1 MPYSGISQGG
11 ENMTGKTMRLIE
23 ADRILRSNGFI
34 KAREG
39 KEHTIYKRCTQTIAL
54 PKHGFVSQKTW
65 KRECKKNGLEA
76 YA

>member
-1 MPYSGISQGG
+1 
-11 ENMTGKTMRLIE
+11 MTGKTMRLVE
-23 ADRILRSNGFI
+23 AERILRDNGFV

-39 KEHTIYKRCTQTIAL
+39 KEHTIYKKGELTLAL